1 MDAHAHTA
9 HRENDRVEIDN
20 LEGRVAAV
28 LLTPYPP
35 GIPLLI
41 PGERFNQ
48 AIVSYLRFA
57 EAFNQVYPG
66 LETII
71 HGAETRT
78 DGDRCR
84 LYVNCLRKERPQAP
98 VR

>member
-1 MDAHAHTA
+1 M
-9 HRENDRVEIDN
+9 
-20 LEGRVAAV
+20 

-35 GIPLLI
+35 GIPLLV

-48 AIVSYLRFA
+48 AILSYLQFA
-57 EAFNQVYPG
+57 EAFNQTYPG

-78 DGDRCR
+78 AANRSR
-84 LYVNCLRKERPQAP
+84 LYVNCLREGQAA
-98 VR
+98 VGCQA

>member
-1 MDAHAHTA
+1 M
-9 HRENDRVEIDN
+9 
-20 LEGRVAAV
+20 

-48 AIVSYLRFA
+48 AIVNYLRFA
-57 EAFNQVYPG
+57 EAFNQAYPG

-78 DGDRCR
+78 DADRNR
-84 LYVNCLRKERPQAP
+84 LYVNCLRKERP
-98 VR
+98 